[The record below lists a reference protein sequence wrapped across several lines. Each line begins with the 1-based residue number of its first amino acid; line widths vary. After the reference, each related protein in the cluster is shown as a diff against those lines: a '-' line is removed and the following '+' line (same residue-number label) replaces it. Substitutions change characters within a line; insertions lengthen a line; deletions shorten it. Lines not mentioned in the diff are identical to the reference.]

1 MDKNNFPVRING
13 KPIIIPA
20 WSTFDDTQNIQSSS
34 NLTGRLKAVIDEKKK
49 YVKIQDD
56 TRKLSGL
63 IKISKRVRT
72 SVLVIITIIALG
84 ILIQQG
90 SICISK

>member
-1 MDKNNFPVRING
+1 MTENNFPVRING
-13 KPIIIPA
+13 KPIIVPA
-20 WSTFDDTQNIQSSS
+20 WITLDDTEKRQSSS
-34 NLTGRLKAVIDEKKK
+34 NLNRLNAVIDEKKK
-49 YVKIQDD
+49 YVKLQDD
-56 TRKLSGL
+56 TRKLNGL
-63 IKISKRVRT
+63 IKISKRIRT